1 MKYMI
6 PFNRDF
12 YHSPKYAELLAIQQE
27 AFTAYVTGAVNDP
40 EEGVGV
46 GGGTST
52 KGPERFGRHR
62 QGADGRISQ
71 TQLK

>member
-27 AFTAYVTGAVNDP
+27 AFTSYVTGAMSDP
-40 EEGVGV
+40 AKALEWAAARQQKVLFDLGDTDKQP
-46 GGGTST
+46 TSEFL
-52 KGPERFGRHR
+52 KL
-62 QGADGRISQ
+62 
-71 TQLK
+71 QLK

>member
-27 AFTAYVTGAVNDP
+27 AFTAFVTGAVNDP
-40 EEGVGV
+40 KKALEWAAA
-46 GGGTST
+46 
-52 KGPERFGRHR
+52 R
-62 QGADGRISQ
+62 QQKVLNDLGDTDKEPTAEYLKL
-71 TQLK
+71 QLK